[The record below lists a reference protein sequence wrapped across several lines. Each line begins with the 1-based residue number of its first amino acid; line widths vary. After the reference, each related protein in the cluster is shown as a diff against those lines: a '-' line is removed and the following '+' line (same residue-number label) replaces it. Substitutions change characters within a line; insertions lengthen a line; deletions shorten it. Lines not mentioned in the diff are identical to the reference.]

1 MSEFKVAIVGAGPA
15 GLSLARY
22 LQELN
27 INYTQFETNDTVGG
41 LWDINAAD
49 SPMYESAHFISSKTQ
64 SDFPGYPMPEHYP
77 DYPSHKQIFDYILD
91 FGKHFKLTDK
101 VKFNH
106 KVLKADYKDERW
118 HLEVENEEG
127 QTIEHS
133 FNALVCANGVNW
145 HPTIA
150 EFNGEFSGEIRHC
163 VTYKSADEFKNK
175 RVLVVGAGN
184 SGCDIACDAAQ
195 SADYAAISMR
205 RGYHFLPKHLFG
217 KPTDVF
223 DATGPRLPMWL
234 KQIIM
239 PLLIK
244 LTIGKP
250 ESYGLPKPDH
260 KIFATHP
267 IMNSQ
272 LMHYLAHGDVHV
284 KADIERFEG
293 KTVIF
298 KDGSQDEF
306 DLILLATG
314 YQSRM
319 PFLDDSQ
326 IEYKERRPDF
336 YLNMFSR
343 TNPSLMGI
351 GFFETNSA
359 AYRLFD
365 AMAHT
370 ISQYLKDLRDNPQQA
385 KAFQEKMQTDNP
397 DLSGGVSYV
406 KSQRHANYVNKD
418 RYRDY
423 LKKTWKKMAWGKSRE
438 YK

>member
-1 MSEFKVAIVGAGPA
+1 MHEFKVAIIGAGPA

-22 LQELN
+22 LKELN
-27 INYTQFETNDTVGG
+27 INYQQFEANSNVGG
-41 LWDINAAD
+41 VWDINAPD

-64 SDFPGYPMPEHYP
+64 SNFPDYPMPTHYP
-77 DYPSHKQIFDYILD
+77 DYPSNTQIFDYILD
-91 FGKHFKLTDK
+91 FANHFKLIDNIQ
-101 VKFNH
+101 FNH
-106 KVLKADYKDERW
+106 KVIQARY
-118 HLEVENEEG
+118 ENELWKLD
-127 QTIEHS
+127 IEDKDNKVSQQS
-133 FNALVCANGVNW
+133 FNALICANGVNW
-145 HPTIA
+145 YPFIP
-150 EFNGEFSGEIRHC
+150 EFKGEFTGEIRHS
-163 VTYKSADEFKNK
+163 VTYTRAEEFKNK
-175 RVLVVGAGN
+175 RVLIVGAGN

-195 SADYAAISMR
+195 SAKYAAISMR

-223 DATGPRLPMWL
+223 DASGPKLPMWL
-234 KQIIM
+234 KQIVM

-272 LMHYLAHGDVHV
+272 LMHYLAHGDIQV
-284 KADIERFEG
+284 KADIEHFEG
-293 KTVIF
+293 NTVVF

-306 DLILLATG
+306 DLVLLATG

-319 PFLDDSQ
+319 PFLDESQ
-326 IEYKERRPDF
+326 IDYKERRPDF

-343 TNPSLMGI
+343 KNPTLMGI

-370 ISQYLKDLRDNPQQA
+370 ISQYLKDLRDNTQQA
-385 KAFQEKMQTDNP
+385 KAFQEKIQTDSP

-423 LKKTWKKMAWGKSRE
+423 LKTTWKKMGWGKSRE